1 MLTSRKGRV
10 EPLGSLNFK
19 EGIIHEAFF
28 KVVALVMCLI
38 MAMFVFAACNS
49 GTPAATEAP
58 TEAATEAPIEAA
70 TEAPTEAPA
79 ETTEAPATTDEAT
92 TDATTTDAPTESTEA
107 VG

>member
-10 EPLGSLNFK
+10 EPLGSLNLRRVLSMK
-19 EGIIHEAFF
+19 RSF

-92 TDATTTDAPTESTEA
+92 TTDAPTESTEA